1 MRTAEVADGSR
12 FSVATRYELLVGVSN
27 AIGTH
32 RDPQELFGALA
43 RELHRVVRFDYF
55 GVSIRDEKSNTFH
68 RHSVDAETEAA
79 IPPDPELAMEES
91 DAWWVY
97 QNQEPLITS
106 LEARDARFS
115 KFQEILKKYGIRCTC
130 TLPLTTAHSKVGTLT
145 FASRAPDIYIAE
157 EVHFLSVVAEQIA
170 LAFDNALHFDA
181 AHASQQQLLKKNER
195 VGVLLE
201 LTNHVV
207 SNLEFRDLLR
217 AVVASTRRVMGCDGV
232 GITLPDT
239 DHAHLRVYALDF
251 AFSDESVHEESLV
264 PIDED
269 VSGAVFRTGKL
280 WCGSVLEARRLGM
293 KDTAQ
298 VEVGTVCILPL
309 VSRGRVLG
317 TFGVVKYQDN
327 AFTSDDVEFLTQ
339 IASQI
344 AIAVE
349 NACAFGQIRELKDQ
363 LSKEKLYLEDEIR
376 TEMNFAQIIG
386 NSASLRRALKNVETV
401 APTDSTVLIYG
412 ETGTGKELIARGI
425 HDLSPRRGKPF
436 VKLNCAAIP
445 TGLLESELFGHEK
458 GAFTGAIAQRI
469 GRFEVANGGTIF
481 LDEVGEIPLE
491 LQTKL
496 LRVLQERE
504 FERLGSSRTLRTDA
518 RLIAATNRDLETM
531 VSEQKF
537 RSDLFFRLNVFPVHV
552 PPLRER
558 QGDIPLL
565 VRHFTQQFSRRMNR
579 AIETIPSAT
588 MDALSRYHWPG
599 NIRELQNV
607 IERAVIISTGPVLS
621 VDVADLKFSEAG
633 RVVEKTTSPKS
644 PINGAL
650 HDVLEQ
656 SEREQI
662 LKALE
667 QCNWVVA
674 GQRGAAAHLGMKRS
688 TLQQRIRKLGIVRR
702 SA

>member
-1 MRTAEVADGSR
+1 MRTEELADGSR
-12 FSVATRYELLVGVSN
+12 LSAATRYESLVRVSN

-32 RDPQELFGALA
+32 RDPQKLFGALS
-43 RELHRVVRFDYF
+43 RELHRVVRFDYI
-55 GVSIRDEKSNTFH
+55 GVTIRDEKSNTVHDRF
-68 RHSVDAETEAA
+68 VDAETEAV
-79 IPPDPELAMEES
+79 IPRDPDLPMEDT
-91 DAWWVY
+91 DAWRVY
-97 QNQEPLITS
+97 QSQEALVTS
-106 LEARDARFS
+106 LETQRSRS
-115 KFQEILKKYGIRCTC
+115 CKFQELLKKFGILSIC

-145 FASRAPDIYIAE
+145 FASKASDIYTAE

-181 AHASQQQLLKKNER
+181 AQASQQQLLRKKER

-201 LTNHVV
+201 LTNHLV

-217 AVVASTRRVMGCDGV
+217 AAVASTRRVMGCDGV
-232 GITLPDT
+232 GITLPDSDNT
-239 DHAHLRVYALDF
+239 HLRIYALDL
-251 AFSDESVHEESLV
+251 AFSDESVHEESV
-264 PIDED
+264 IPIDED
-269 VSGAVFRTGKL
+269 ISGVIFRTGKL
-280 WCGSVLEARRLGM
+280 WCGSVQEARRHGM
-293 KDTAQ
+293 KDTSQA
-298 VEVGTVCILPL
+298 EVGTVCILPL

-327 AFTSDDVEFLTQ
+327 AFTGDDVDFLAQ
-339 IASQI
+339 IGNQI

-349 NACAFGQIRELKDQ
+349 NVCAFGEIRELKDKLAQ
-363 LSKEKLYLEDEIR
+363 EKLYLEDEIR
-376 TEMNFAQIIG
+376 TEMNFAQMIG
-386 NSASLRRALKNVETV
+386 NSASLRRVLKHVETV

-412 ETGTGKELIARGI
+412 ETGTGKELIARAI
-425 HDLSPRRGKPF
+425 HDLSPRRAKPF

-481 LDEVGEIPLE
+481 LDEIGEVPLE

-518 RLIAATNRDLETM
+518 RLIAATNRDLEAM
-531 VSEQKF
+531 VSEQQF

-565 VRHFTQQFSRRMNR
+565 VRHFTQQFSKRMKKVM
-579 AIETIPSAT
+579 ETIPSAA
-588 MDALSRYHWPG
+588 MDALCRYHWPG

-607 IERAVIISTGPVLS
+607 IERAVIISTGPALS
-621 VDVADLKFSEAG
+621 IDVSDLKFSKAG
-633 RVVEKTTSPKS
+633 SAMEESTSPKS
-644 PINGAL
+644 TNGAL
-650 HDVLEQ
+650 YDALEQ
-656 SEREQI
+656 SERQQI

-674 GQRGAAAHLGMKRS
+674 GPRGAAEKLGMKRS
-688 TLQQRIRKLGIVRR
+688 TLQQRIRKLGIARR